1 MKIHNLLLG
10 LYYSILDGLDKDMI
24 EAAKFRDDLRLEVK
38 DWEKKFLLMQK
49 ERQKTLSESKREL
62 KEKQDM
68 YSSIDTYLLRSGHD
82 RKRFAIVIQAILD
95 SSNL

>member
-1 MKIHNLLLG
+1 MN
-10 LYYSILDGLDKDMI
+10 

-49 ERQKTLSESKREL
+49 ERQKTLAESKREL

-82 RKRFAIVIQAILD
+82 RKGFAILIQPIHD

>member
-1 MKIHNLLLG
+1 
-10 LYYSILDGLDKDMI
+10 MI

-82 RKRFAIVIQAILD
+82 RKGFAIAIQAILD
-95 SSNL
+95 SSNS